1 MAEFRILAPRLSAGA
16 HCSSSAIT
24 AVGKATDE
32 LAMRLTS
39 SLPSRNHFF
48 LEQHQGLG
56 EDAKGVLL

>member
-24 AVGKATDE
+24 AVGKAH
-32 LAMRLTS
+32 AMRLTS